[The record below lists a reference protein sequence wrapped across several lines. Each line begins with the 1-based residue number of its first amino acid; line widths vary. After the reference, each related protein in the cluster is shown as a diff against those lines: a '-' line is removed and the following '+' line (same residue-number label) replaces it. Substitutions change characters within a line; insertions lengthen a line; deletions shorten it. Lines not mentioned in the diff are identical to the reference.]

1 MSMSPALT
9 LDSLK
14 RYLTASQETTRPTG
28 WAVSLHTGAP
38 GNGGTANEVTDFA
51 YARQPVV
58 FSVDDSDASAPVA
71 SNLSTIIFAA
81 ASTGYTAAYAVVWD
95 TDNNRPLVIQRLVTD
110 KVIGSGEQAQFSP
123 GELKIGGRN

>member
-1 MSMSPALT
+1 MAMSPALT

-14 RYLTASQETTRPTG
+14 RYLTMSQDSARPTS

-38 GNGGTANEVTDFA
+38 GNAGVANEVSDSA

-58 FSVDDSDASAPVA
+58 FEVDESDSSAPVA
-71 SNLSTIIFAA
+71 SNLSTIAYGA
-81 ASTGYTAAYAVVWD
+81 ASSGYTAAYAVVWD
-95 TDNNRPLVIQRLVTD
+95 VDNNKPLVIQRLVTE
-110 KVIGSGEQAQFSP
+110 KVIASGEQAQFSP